1 MEKYE
6 NMVLQNKEKSNRK
19 VEIAVSAIKEMI
31 NKNQKVTVCEL
42 TKKTGLSRSFFYN
55 NIQVK
60 AELSKAKELQKDM
73 AFVEPQRAAIN
84 KAMERDIEVLKKMLG
99 EKERKIIGL
108 EKEVEKLQRIIK
120 ERTLKLV
127 KEL

>member
-1 MEKYE
+1 
-6 NMVLQNKEKSNRK
+6 
-19 VEIAVSAIKEMI
+19 
-31 NKNQKVTVCEL
+31 
-42 TKKTGLSRSFFYN
+42 
-55 NIQVK
+55 
-60 AELSKAKELQKDM
+60 M

-108 EKEVEKLQRIIK
+108 EKEVEKLQRVIK